1 MASGST
7 GNLRFW
13 RLAERFG
20 PLLALLVLVAVG
32 AFLKE
37 PFRDPVNFQN
47 ILWNV
52 APVGLAAIGM
62 SFVITLGGI
71 DLSVG
76 AAAAL
81 LGVAAITAMNRVD
94 PEGSGRWGVMLVAGA
109 VCIAGGGVLGAFN
122 GAMISIGRIAP
133 FIATLATMAAF
144 KSVAQ
149 TLANDGTVSPKNEF
163 FALLGTRGIPLAHEG
178 ERVSLMIPYPVV
190 AFVVVAV
197 IAHLLL
203 TRTNFG
209 MNVRAIGDNEMAARY
224 GGVAV
229 RRVRFLTYSLCG
241 ATAGVGSLM
250 ATSYLNSASHSGTGV
265 LWELDAIAAVV
276 IGGTRMS
283 GGVGTIAGTVVG
295 VVMLA
300 VIDNLLVMFDA
311 NPALQG
317 LFKGSIIVAAVLLQ
331 RGRK

>member
-1 MASGST
+1 MPPASPSKSAPSRH
-7 GNLRFW
+7 L
-13 RLAERFG
+13 ERFG
-20 PLLALLVLVAVG
+20 PALALLALLVIG
-32 AFLKE
+32 AALKE

-47 ILWNV
+47 ILWNA

-62 SFVITLGGI
+62 TFVITLGGI

-76 AAAAL
+76 SAAAL
-81 LGVAAITAMNRVD
+81 LGVAAVVTMNLVD
-94 PEGSGRWGVMLVAGA
+94 PEGAGRWGVLAVASV
-109 VCIAGGGVLGAFN
+109 VCILGGGLLGAFN
-122 GAMISIGRIAP
+122 GAMVAVGRIAP
-133 FIATLATMAAF
+133 FIVTLATMAAF

-190 AFVVVAV
+190 AFLIVAV
-197 IAHLLL
+197 LAHLLL
-203 TRTNFG
+203 TRTSFG
-209 MNVRAIGDNEMAARY
+209 MNVRAIGDNETAARY
-224 GGVAV
+224 GGIHVP
-229 RRVRFLTYSLCG
+229 RVRFLTYSLCG
-241 ATAGVGSLM
+241 ATTGVGSLM

-331 RGRK
+331 RGRR